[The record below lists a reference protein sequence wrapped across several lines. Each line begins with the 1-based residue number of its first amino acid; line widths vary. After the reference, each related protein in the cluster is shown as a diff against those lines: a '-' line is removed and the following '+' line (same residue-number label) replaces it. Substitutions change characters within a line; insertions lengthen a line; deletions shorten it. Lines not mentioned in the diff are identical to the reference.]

1 MTKDLIKFED
11 NNLPISYQ
19 KAEINFPGYN
29 QLEDRVTSL
38 VNTYQDYV
46 VTEDS
51 YKKDANIRKELNK
64 LSNALHKKRISIFNE
79 VTQPAND
86 FKNKVIE
93 LEKQISATSS
103 HISEGIKYFENKER
117 EAKFQEIKLRL
128 GDTALKY
135 GISIQL
141 LGDLRDK
148 DNKYHHWLN
157 KGCSWKKIIAEANE
171 FFKLEAEKAKA
182 KEEARQVVI
191 NKINEYETT
200 IASSPYLEM
209 LEYKSLPEVL
219 NQIDNDHKHL
229 VEQTKQQEENRK
241 KAIQDLEQHG
251 DKYINAETGEVVSN
265 LTSVGLKFTDKSQK
279 ITELLR
285 YIEAKHVNCEALG
298 NELISV
304 EFKFIDNTRKIAG
317 LSEYIKQKQINYEV
331 IEEERTSK

>member
-1 MTKDLIKFED
+1 M
-11 NNLPISYQ
+11 
-19 KAEINFPGYN
+19 
-29 QLEDRVTSL
+29 
-38 VNTYQDYV
+38 
-46 VTEDS
+46 
-51 YKKDANIRKELNK
+51 
-64 LSNALHKKRISIFNE
+64 
-79 VTQPAND
+79 
-86 FKNKVIE
+86 
-93 LEKQISATSS
+93 
-103 HISEGIKYFENKER
+103 
-117 EAKFQEIKLRL
+117 RL

-182 KEEARQVVI
+182 KEEARQVII
-191 NKINEYETT
+191 NKTNEYKTT

-241 KAIQDLEQHG
+241 KAIQDLERHG

>member
-1 MTKDLIKFED
+1 MTKELIKFED
-11 NNLPISYQ
+11 EDLPISYQ
-19 KAEINFPGYN
+19 RAEINFPGYDE
-29 QLEDRVTSL
+29 LEDRVTKL
-38 VNTYQDYV
+38 INTYKDYV

-51 YKKDANIRKELNK
+51 YKKDREIRTQLNNLRK
-64 LSNALHKKRISIFNE
+64 SLSKKRISIFNDI
-79 VTQPAND
+79 TQPASD
-86 FKNKVIE
+86 FRKKVST
-93 LEKQISATSS
+93 LEKKIDSVSS
-103 HISEGIKYFENKER
+103 DINEGIKHFEDKEK

-128 GDTALKY
+128 GETAIKY
-135 GISIQL
+135 GVSIQL

-148 DNKYHHWLN
+148 NNKYHHWLN
-157 KGCSWKKIIAEANE
+157 KGCSWKKILTEAND

-182 KEEARQVVI
+182 KKEARQVVI
-191 NKINEYETT
+191 NKVGD
-200 IASSPYLEM
+200 SKSVMPVDPYLEM
-209 LEYKSLPEVL
+209 LDYKSLPEVL